1 MLYNI
6 LNKFHYIIN
15 NQNGGDKMEIGEK
28 IRSLRQKQKM
38 SIEQLSAASGLSK
51 GLISQIERDIT
62 GPSVASLWKIAQA
75 LNVTM
80 NYFFDEYEDLNHI
93 VRKNERKKII
103 MRKSSRIYELLSPN
117 LKKQIEML
125 LIEIKPNENNTN
137 ELISHEGEEC
147 GIVIKGTLRI
157 ISGDKIYDLNEGDSI
172 YLDSTIP
179 HKYINMGEEL
189 SVSIWAMVPPS
200 F

>member
-1 MLYNI
+1 MEL
-6 LNKFHYIIN
+6 
-15 NQNGGDKMEIGEK
+15 GDK
-28 IRSLRQKQKM
+28 IRSLRLKQKI
-38 SIEQLSAASGLSK
+38 SIEQLSAKTGLSK

-62 GPSVASLWKIAQA
+62 GPSVASLWKISKA

-80 NYFFDEYEDLNHI
+80 NYFFDEYDDFNQV
-93 VRKNERKKII
+93 VRKDERKKI
-103 MRKSSRIYELLSPN
+103 MMKNAHRIYELLSPD

-125 LIEIKPNENNTN
+125 WIEIEAGDCSND

-147 GIVIKGTLRI
+147 GVVIKGSLRVL
-157 ISGDKIYDLNEGDSI
+157 SGDNIYDLEEGDSI

-179 HKYINMGEEL
+179 HRYVNAGNEL
-189 SVSIWAMVPPS
+189 SLSVWAMVPPS

>member
-1 MLYNI
+1 MEL
-6 LNKFHYIIN
+6 
-15 NQNGGDKMEIGEK
+15 GDK
-28 IRSLRQKQKM
+28 IRSLRLKQKI
-38 SIEQLSAASGLSK
+38 SIEQLSAKTGLSK

-62 GPSVASLWKIAQA
+62 GPSVASLWKISKA

-80 NYFFDEYEDLNHI
+80 NYFFDEYDDFNQV
-93 VRKNERKKII
+93 VRKDERKKI
-103 MRKSSRIYELLSPN
+103 MMKNAHRIYELLSPD

-125 LIEIKPNENNTN
+125 WIEIEAGDCSND

-147 GIVIKGTLRI
+147 GVVIKGRLRVL
-157 ISGDKIYDLNEGDSI
+157 SGDNVYDLEEGDSI

-179 HKYINMGEEL
+179 HRYVNVGNEL
-189 SVSIWAMVPPS
+189 SLSVWAMVPPS

>member
-1 MLYNI
+1 MEL
-6 LNKFHYIIN
+6 
-15 NQNGGDKMEIGEK
+15 GDKV
-28 IRSLRQKQKM
+28 RSLRLKQKI
-38 SIEQLSAASGLSK
+38 SIEQLSEKTGLSK

-62 GPSVASLWKIAQA
+62 GPSVASLWKISKA

-80 NYFFDEYEDLNHI
+80 NYFFDEYDDFNQV
-93 VRKNERKKII
+93 VRKNERKKI
-103 MRKSSRIYELLSPN
+103 MMKKANRVYELLSPD

-125 LIEIKPNENNTN
+125 WIEIEPGQSNFE

-147 GIVIKGTLRI
+147 GIVLKGTLRVL
-157 ISGDKIYDLNEGDSI
+157 SGDNIYDLNEGDSL

-179 HKYINMGEEL
+179 HRYVNMGNEL

>member
-1 MLYNI
+1 
-6 LNKFHYIIN
+6 
-15 NQNGGDKMEIGEK
+15 MELGEK
-28 IRSLRQKQKM
+28 IRSLRLKQKI
-38 SIEQLSAASGLSK
+38 SIEQLSGMTGLSK

-62 GPSVASLWKIAQA
+62 GPSVASLWKVSKA

-80 NYFFDEYEDLNHI
+80 NYFFDEYDDFNQV
-93 VRKNERKKII
+93 VRKEGRKKL
-103 MRKSSRIYELLSPN
+103 MMGRADRIYELLSPD

-125 LIEIKPNENNTN
+125 WIEIEPNECNSD

-147 GIVIKGTLRI
+147 GVVIKGTLRVL
-157 ISGDKIYDLNEGDSI
+157 SGEKFYDLNEGDSI

-179 HKYINMGEEL
+179 HKYLNMGDEQ